1 MAYLLEKVGCWIHLL
16 LLSYDLFMSWN
27 LVVRFYRIIFTNFS
41 TYLFKI
47 VMLSWFSW
55 SEWCI
60 LLSSQRC
67 LVLWF
72 FPKDRLQLHLGSAYP
87 FISENARRQG
97 RLLLFVHSKA
107 HLGGGVGFIRMCHYG
122 NRDSDILVPV
132 RVLFENPGRGRKPH
146 ATCCTE
152 EGCLGHFTIIGWG
165 GGGAHNTVYSTK
177 TDSFHFNN
185 FLLILWEFYLIVV
198 WTHSSP
204 STNII
209 PNLRIS
215 PKIHIIEE
223 EDINM
228 HYII

>member
-122 NRDSDILVPV
+122 NRDRYSGASQGPLWKSREGKEASCYLLHRRRLPGSFHYH
-132 RVLFENPGRGRKPH
+132 RV
-146 ATCCTE
+146 
-152 EGCLGHFTIIGWG
+152 G
-165 GGGAHNTVYSTK
+165 GGEA
-177 TDSFHFNN
+177 
-185 FLLILWEFYLIVV
+185 
-198 WTHSSP
+198 
-204 STNII
+204 
-209 PNLRIS
+209 
-215 PKIHIIEE
+215 HIILC
-223 EDINM
+223 IQQKRILFILTIF
-228 HYII
+228 Y